1 MSEVSA
7 RAKAGIEVTG
17 WEPET
22 FDEAETGPKLV
33 RIGVRETFSGDIAGT
48 GRAAMLQALSAD
60 GSASFVGLERVT
72 GSVGG
77 RSGSFVLQD
86 TGTLAADGTV
96 TGEWF
101 VVAGSGTGQLAGLSG
116 AGGFTARLGEHAE
129 AWLDYVLA

>member
-1 MSEVSA
+1 MSEVST
-7 RAKAGIEVTG
+7 RAKAGIEVTE
-17 WEPET
+17 WEPEP

-33 RIGVRETFSGDIAGT
+33 RIKVRETFSGDISGT
-48 GRAAMLQALSAD
+48 GRPAILQALSAD
-60 GSASFVGLERVT
+60 GSASFVALERVT

-86 TGTLAADGTV
+86 TGAVAADGTV

-129 AWLDYVLA
+129 AWIDYVLA